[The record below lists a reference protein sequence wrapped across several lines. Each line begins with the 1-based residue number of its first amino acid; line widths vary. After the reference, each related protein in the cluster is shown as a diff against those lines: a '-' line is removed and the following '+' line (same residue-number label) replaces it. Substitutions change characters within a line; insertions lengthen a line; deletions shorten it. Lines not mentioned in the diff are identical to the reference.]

1 MKKFGLV
8 VLISLIFA
16 AAGHSQT
23 AREIYST
30 APSSITGSSARIVGE
45 TDSLLTLKAAG
56 KADGEFKVV
65 AKTNKEAIVG
75 LAVNDCDASGIK
87 FWSVKGGKW
96 NEITARVLKP
106 LGKDDVIAILKASPA
121 TIESLDQTIDISY
134 FHKFSADSSDLEL
147 IARRQ
152 GSCEVAGRVHLY
164 KFNGKRYT
172 KH

>member
-1 MKKFGLV
+1 MRKFGTTFF
-8 VLISLIFA
+8 ISLIFA
-16 AAGHSQT
+16 AAVHSQT

-30 APSSITGSSARIVGE
+30 APASITGSSARIVAE

-75 LAVNDCDASGIK
+75 LTVNDCDASGIK

-96 NEITARVLKP
+96 NEVTTRVLKP
-106 LGKDDVIAILKASPA
+106 LGKDDVIAILRASPA

-134 FHKFSADSSDLEL
+134 FYKFAAGSPDLEL
-147 IARRQ
+147 IARKQ
-152 GSCEVAGRVHLY
+152 GSCDVAGRVHLY
-164 KFNGKRYT
+164 KFNGKLYA
-172 KH
+172 KK

>member
-1 MKKFGLV
+1 
-8 VLISLIFA
+8 
-16 AAGHSQT
+16 
-23 AREIYST
+23 
-30 APSSITGSSARIVGE
+30 
-45 TDSLLTLKAAG
+45 
-56 KADGEFKVV
+56 
-65 AKTNKEAIVG
+65 
-75 LAVNDCDASGIK
+75 
-87 FWSVKGGKW
+87 
-96 NEITARVLKP
+96 VLKP

-172 KH
+172 KN